1 MKTCRQLAMAM
12 TLAFAVT
19 GLSAAAEAKCVLA
32 GGEGTG
38 VVQDFA
44 SFMAKA
50 ALKNSIAGMGATAK
64 GTAKVVCKTDSLITT
79 CTARQRACK

>member
-1 MKTCRQLAMAM
+1 MAAS
-12 TLAFAVT
+12 LAFVVA
-19 GLSAAAEAKCVLA
+19 GMSAAAEAKCVLA

-38 VVQDFA
+38 MLQDFA

-50 ALKNSIAGMGATAK
+50 ALKNSISGMGATAQ
-64 GTAKVVCKTDSLITT
+64 GQAKVSCKTDSLMTT

>member
-1 MKTCRQLAMAM
+1 MKSCGQVAMALSVA
-12 TLAFAVT
+12 LALT
-19 GLSAAAEAKCVLA
+19 GMSAAAEAKCVLA

-50 ALKNSIAGMGATAK
+50 ALKNSISGMGATAK
-64 GTAKVVCKTDSLITT
+64 GEPKVTCKNDGLITT